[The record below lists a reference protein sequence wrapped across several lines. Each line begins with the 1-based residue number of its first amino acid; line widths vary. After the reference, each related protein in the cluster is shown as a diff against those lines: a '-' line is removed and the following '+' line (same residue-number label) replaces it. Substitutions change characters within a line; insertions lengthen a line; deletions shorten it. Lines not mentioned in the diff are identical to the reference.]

1 MKQKIILTGSDGY
14 KVFLEIKSDILPSIG
29 DLINQLIVRGK
40 SEDEIRTAVQTAARS
55 YKALVMAFIGQDQ
68 TKSPE

>member
-29 DLINQLIVRGK
+29 ELINQLIVRGK
-40 SEDEIRTAVQTAARS
+40 SEDEIRAAVQTAVRS
-55 YKALVMAFIGQDQ
+55 YKALVMAFIEQD
-68 TKSPE
+68 